1 MVDLQLRP
9 AGPGDLALLLGLMRG
24 LYDSD
29 HMRFDEAKAERALAG
44 LLAEPSLGRAW
55 LIESGGVVVGYAVL
69 TLGYSLEFGGRYAL
83 LDELFIAES
92 HRGRGM
98 GRQVLGRLEEVC
110 RDLGLMALRL
120 EVGRAN
126 RGARRLYERVGFEAH
141 ERDLMTLWLDP
152 GRRGRG
158 ETV

>member
-9 AGPGDLALLLGLMRG
+9 ADAGDLALLLGLMRG

-29 HMRFDEAKAERALAG
+29 HMRFDEVKAERALAG
-44 LLAEPSLGRAW
+44 LLADPLLGRVW
-55 LIESGGVVVGYAVL
+55 LIESDGAVVGYAVL

-83 LDELFIAES
+83 LDELFIAEP
-92 HRGRGM
+92 HRGQGL
-98 GRQVLGRLEEVC
+98 GRQVLARLEEVC
-110 RDLGLMALRL
+110 RDFGVMALRL
-120 EVGRAN
+120 EVERAN
-126 RGARRLYERVGFEAH
+126 RGARSLYERVGFEVH

-158 ETV
+158 ETG